1 LSQAPPVRRLCRDER
16 GIADLVVIFPAL
28 MVLFLIGVQF
38 ALATQAHHVL
48 IAAAQDAAVAASQ
61 SGAPANAGN
70 QTAASEV
77 AAGAAN
83 LVHGVSVS
91 EVADS
96 ERVTVT
102 ITAHVESLLGFLTP
116 SVSARASAPLQQF
129 VSQADR

>member
-77 AAGAAN
+77 AAGA
-83 LVHGVSVS
+83 
-91 EVADS
+91 